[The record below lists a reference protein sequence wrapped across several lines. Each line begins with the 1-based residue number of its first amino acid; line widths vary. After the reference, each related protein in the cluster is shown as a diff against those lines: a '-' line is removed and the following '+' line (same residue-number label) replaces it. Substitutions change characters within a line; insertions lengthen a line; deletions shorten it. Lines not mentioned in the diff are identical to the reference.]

1 MNKIILSLVLSSS
14 LAFTQTIDFDKAL
27 ELTLQNNKQIKNTKL
42 DIDITKEN
50 KSEILGVQL
59 GKLEFSHEAS
69 NTNHPGYVFNSKLS
83 SREASFRDFG
93 FIQQNE
99 GIDVQPT
106 DLNYPDARN
115 NFTSKVSYNL
125 PLFTGFK
132 ISNQKDIIKLQE
144 KANELKLNL
153 SKKQLSFEVLKAY
166 NSAVV
171 AKEFIIAVN
180 KTKEAITYV
189 VKQANEFHKEGL
201 VTKIDVKQA
210 TVHELNVNSKLIEAQ
225 NNFDVAIAYLK
236 FLTSDETISDVF
248 DMKHIY
254 SDVNSI
260 DDLYEKALQNR
271 EEFKMQEINKQA
283 MKKNIDVVNSEYMP
297 TIYSHFEYGFN
308 DNSIDLD
315 NTKDYYMAVV
325 GLKYNIFDMTRSA
338 KSEKASLEYK
348 KSVNNLEQLQDMIKL
363 EIKKSI
369 SNLNAKEKVLT
380 EKIKAKELAQ
390 EVFEQSNLMY
400 KNQLISM
407 TNLLEQEANLQR
419 NEAALINAKYDYSL
433 ALANI
438 ALVLGVD
445 FTQYNKGN
453 K

>member
-1 MNKIILSLVLSSS
+1 MNKIFLSLAVSTS
-14 LAFTQTIDFDKAL
+14 LAFCQTINFDEAL
-27 ELTLQNNKQIKNTKL
+27 QLTLQNNKQIKNTKL
-42 DIDITKEN
+42 DINISKEN
-50 KSEILGVQL
+50 SNEILGVQL

-83 SREASFRDFG
+83 SREVVNADF
-93 FIQQNE
+93 I
-99 GIDVQPT
+99 PA
-106 DLNYPDARN
+106 DLNNPDNRN
-115 NFTSKVSYNL
+115 NFTSKISYNL

-132 ISNQKDIIKLQE
+132 ISNQKDIIKLQQ

-153 SKKQLSFEVLKAY
+153 SKKQLAFEVLKAY

-171 AKEFIIAVN
+171 AKEFIIAVK
-180 KTKEAITYV
+180 KTKEAISYV

-210 TVHELNVNSKLIEAQ
+210 TVHELNVNSRLIEAQ
-225 NNFDVAIAYLK
+225 NNFDVSIAYLK
-236 FLTSDETISDVF
+236 FLTSNEDITDVSK
-248 DMKHIY
+248 MEHIY
-254 SDVNSI
+254 CDVNSI
-260 DDLYEKALQNR
+260 DDLYQKALDNR
-271 EEFKMQEINKQA
+271 DELKMQEINKDA
-283 MKKNIDVVNSEYMP
+283 MKKNVSVVKSEYLP

-308 DNSIDLD
+308 DNTIDLD

-325 GLKYNIFDMTRSA
+325 GLKYNIFDMTRGA
-338 KSEKASLEYK
+338 KSEKATLEYK
-348 KSVNNLEQLQDMIKL
+348 KSLNNLEQMQDMIKL
-363 EIKKSI
+363 EIKKSV
-369 SNLNAKEKVLT
+369 SNLKAKEKILN
-380 EKIKAKELAQ
+380 EKIKAKELAA

-419 NEAALINAKYDYSL
+419 NEAALITAKYEYSL

-445 FTQYNKGN
+445 FTQNKGH

>member
-254 SDVNSI
+254 CDVNSI

-271 EEFKMQEINKQA
+271 DEFKMQEINKQA

>member
-1 MNKIILSLVLSSS
+1 M
-14 LAFTQTIDFDKAL
+14 
-27 ELTLQNNKQIKNTKL
+27 
-42 DIDITKEN
+42 
-50 KSEILGVQL
+50 
-59 GKLEFSHEAS
+59 
-69 NTNHPGYVFNSKLS
+69 
-83 SREASFRDFG
+83 
-93 FIQQNE
+93 
-99 GIDVQPT
+99 
-106 DLNYPDARN
+106 
-115 NFTSKVSYNL
+115 
-125 PLFTGFK
+125 
-132 ISNQKDIIKLQE
+132 
-144 KANELKLNL
+144 
-153 SKKQLSFEVLKAY
+153 
-166 NSAVV
+166 
-171 AKEFIIAVN
+171 N

-248 DMKHIY
+248 NMKHIY
-254 SDVNSI
+254 CDVNSI

-271 EEFKMQEINKQA
+271 DEFKMQEINKQA

-380 EKIKAKELAQ
+380 EKIKAKELAA